1 MSNSSLVNTTVWCAE
16 GNYTKGRDGRK
27 IEMITIHH
35 MAGVLSAEQCGRIF
49 QQVGR
54 GASAHY
60 GIGKDGEI
68 GLYVDEYNTAWANA
82 NWESNCKAVTIET
95 SNSSIGGNYPVSDR
109 VLRKLIE
116 LVADIAIRNNLG
128 TLVKGK
134 NLTWHSMYANTNC
147 PGDYLR
153 SKMDYIVS
161 EANKII
167 NKNSNNSTSINTK
180 LYKVQ
185 VGAFKNRANAEKL
198 ANELKNKN
206 ISTYIINKN
215 GLYKVQCGAY
225 SSVSNARNMAQKLN
239 NMGYSTYIENLNE
252 STSVKQQG
260 TPYRVN
266 CEYPN
271 IRSGASLNSSIVRR
285 PKKGDIIYVVDVV
298 NGFLKL
304 ADGTYLKVGFA
315 DKM

>member
-1 MSNSSLVNTTVWCAE
+1 MSNSSLVDITVWCRE
-16 GNYTKGRDGRK
+16 GNYTKGREGRK

-49 QQVGR
+49 QQAGR
-54 GASAHY
+54 GASANY
-60 GIGKDGEI
+60 GIGKDAEV
-68 GLYVDEYNTAWANA
+68 GLYVDEYNTSWANA
-82 NWESNCKAVTIET
+82 NWDSNCKSVTIET
-95 SNSSIGGNYPVSDR
+95 SNSSIGGNYPVSDK

-153 SKMDYIVS
+153 SKMDYIVA

-167 NKNSNNSTSINTK
+167 NKSSSNNATISSK

-185 VGAFKNRANAEKL
+185 VGAFKNRTNAEKL
-198 ANELKNKN
+198 VSELKSKN
-206 ISTYIINKN
+206 ISTYIINKG

-225 SSVSNARNMAQKLN
+225 SNADNARNMAQKLN
-239 NMGYSTYIENLNE
+239 NMGYATYIENLNK
-252 STSVKQQG
+252 SKQVNKG
-260 TPYRVN
+260 VSYRVN

-271 IRSGASLNSSIVRR
+271 IRSSASLNSSIVRR
-285 PKKGDIIYVVDVV
+285 PKKNDICSWSRKWI
-298 NGFLKL
+298 LKISRWNI
-304 ADGTYLKVGFA
+304 LKSWICR
-315 DKM
+315 

>member
-1 MSNSSLVNTTVWCAE
+1 MSNSSLVNTTVWCRE

-49 QQVGR
+49 QQAGR

-60 GIGKDGEI
+60 GIGKDGEV

-82 NWESNCKAVTIET
+82 NWDSNCKSVTIET
-95 SNSSIGGNYPVSDR
+95 SNSSIGGNYPVSDK

-116 LVADIAIRNNLG
+116 LVADISIRNNLG

-153 SKMDYIVS
+153 SKMDYIVA

-167 NKNSNNSTSINTK
+167 NKNSNNNTTINAK

-185 VGAFKNRANAEKL
+185 VGAFKNRVNAEKL
-198 ANELKNKN
+198 SEEL
-206 ISTYIINKN
+206 INKGIGTFVTKVN
-215 GLYKVQCGAY
+215 NLYKVQCGAY
-225 SSVSNARNMAQKLN
+225 SNVNNARNMAQKLN

-252 STSVKQQG
+252 SKQANKG
-260 TPYRVN
+260 VAYRVN

-271 IRSGASLNSSIVRR
+271 IRSSASLNSSIVRR
-285 PKKGDIIYVVDVV
+285 PKKNDIIYVVGQE

-304 ADGTYLKVGFA
+304 TDGTYLKIGFA
-315 DKM
+315 DKI